1 MTQTFPAPL
10 PKGRIASLVA
20 GAPVAVFGYGV
31 SNRPLVSLLV
41 QMGAQVHVYDKKPPE
56 QLHEQSRQD
65 AAAGVRFYQDADEL
79 PLEQV
84 RVVFRSPG
92 VHPDTPALARAR
104 RNGAL
109 ITSEMAWFLQITPAT
124 VLAITGS
131 DGKTTSSTLTAKM
144 LEADGKRVY
153 LGGNIGQPLL
163 SLATE
168 MTPEDFVVLELSSFQ
183 LYDLPSEA
191 VPHRAA
197 LTNVSPNHLDWHADM
212 ADYVQAKTHVF
223 RGERC
228 TLLVTNAQNE
238 TTAALARSEGAP
250 AHVTLFDSHEGALA
264 HLDGHDALSLE
275 DGVIVHRSREGV
287 RTPILHKSEIRLPGV
302 HNLEN
307 VMTAIGLCYG
317 LVSLDAMRH
326 VARTFG
332 GVPHRLEAVRTLDGV
347 TYYNSSIDS
356 SPSRTAAALSA
367 LESPIVAICGGY
379 DKNIPFAPLATAL
392 CARAHAVVLMG
403 ATRQK
408 IYDAILSCPDYSPE
422 RLTVVLSENLE
433 DALSKA
439 RGLSRSGDAVLL
451 SPACASFDAFVNFEA
466 RGEAFRR
473 LVNDLV

>member
-1 MTQTFPAPL
+1 MSQSSAAPH
-10 PKGRIASLVA
+10 PTGRIADLVKN
-20 GAPVAVFGYGV
+20 APVAVLGYGL
-31 SNRPLVSLLV
+31 SNRPLVTLLC
-41 QMGAQVHVYDKKPPE
+41 QMGAQVSVFDKKPPH
-56 QLHEQSRQD
+56 QLHEQAKEDEAR
-65 AAAGVRFYQDADEL
+65 GVRFYQNADEL
-79 PLEQV
+79 PLDGV

-92 VHPDTPALARAR
+92 IHPDTPVLSRAR
-104 RNGAL
+104 QTGAL

-153 LGGNIGQPLL
+153 LGGNIGRPLL
-163 SLATE
+163 SLATQ
-168 MTPEDFVVLELSSFQ
+168 MTADDFVVLELSSFQ
-183 LYDLPSEA
+183 LYDLPACA

-197 LTNVSPNHLDWHADM
+197 LTNISPNHLDWHADM
-212 ADYVQAKTHVF
+212 QDYVQAKTHVF

-228 TLLVTNAQNE
+228 SLLVTNAQNE
-238 TTAALARSEGAP
+238 AAAALARSDGAP
-250 AHVTLFDSHEGALA
+250 AAVTLFDSREGTRPQE
-264 HLDGHDALSLE
+264 DGKSTLTIE
-275 DGVIVHRSREGV
+275 DGVITY
-287 RTPILHKSEIRLPGV
+287 RTADGEVIPIMHKKDVRLPGV

-317 LVSLDAMRH
+317 LVSIDAMRR
-326 VARTFG
+326 VAHEFG
-332 GVPHRLEAVRTLDGV
+332 GVAHRLEQVRTFDGV

-367 LESPIVAICGGY
+367 LEQPIVAICGGY
-379 DKNIPFAPLATAL
+379 DKHIPFAPLAAAL
-392 CARAHAVVLMG
+392 CARARAVVLMG

-408 IYDAILSCPDYSPE
+408 IYDAISACPDYEKS
-422 RLTVVLSENLE
+422 RLTVVLAEDLA
-433 DALSKA
+433 DALNKA
-439 RGLSRSGDAVLL
+439 RGLARPGDAVLL